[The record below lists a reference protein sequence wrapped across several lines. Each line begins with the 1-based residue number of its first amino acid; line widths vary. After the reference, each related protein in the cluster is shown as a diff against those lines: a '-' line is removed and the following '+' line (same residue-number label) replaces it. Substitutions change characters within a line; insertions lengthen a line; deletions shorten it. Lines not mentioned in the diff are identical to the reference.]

1 MFKNK
6 KFLILLLI
14 LIVGLSICLI
24 VQVSATQQ
32 DNNTV
37 NNMINNTDYNG
48 SINPRPPIGF
58 VRLTINDQ
66 TTGYNI
72 GPGYKVDVC
81 DRDTGEHLGSDY
93 TDEEGTIEFFADNF
107 DYSSAHLHCRAYVQ
121 GTDST
126 GADFNVSSDF
136 NVLGRT
142 FGLVQ

>member
-48 SINPRPPIGF
+48 SIDPRPPIGF

-66 TTGYNI
+66 ATGYNI

-81 DRDTGEHLGSDY
+81 DRGTGEHLGSDY
-93 TDEEGTIEFFADNF
+93 TDEEGFFLFSLSRNLVIKRVP
-107 DYSSAHLHCRAYVQ
+107 YVYTHLVR
-121 GTDST
+121 
-126 GADFNVSSDF
+126 
-136 NVLGRT
+136 
-142 FGLVQ
+142 